1 MVKIAHIADVHW
13 RGLSRHGEYRE
24 VFEAFIKNVVDSRVE
39 HVYVGGDIFHTKTSG
54 ISPEYID
61 QLRWWL
67 CAMAE
72 VACVH
77 LTLGNHDG
85 NLVNMSR
92 QDAVSPIVDALKNP
106 RINLYKK
113 SGVYEFAPGF
123 TWCVFS
129 LFDEEGW
136 KDVEPVPG
144 KVNIA
149 SYHGPVRGATTESG
163 WAVEDGLTVGFFERF
178 DFCFLGDIHRMQHL
192 ATRETEVIS
201 HDAESTTKLRVQRP
215 WIAYPGSTVQ
225 QNYAEDPDR
234 GFLLWDIHDRTH
246 FDVKFCMLPNPM
258 PFVTVDWTGSVDPMT
273 DIARQYPRGARYRVR
288 SSVLMLQKDI
298 VQVSERLRE
307 LGASEVVFRCDRRV
321 NSAVVAA
328 GSTVVEKDD
337 LRSPDVLYRLLREF
351 HKEQPVDEDVWSE
364 ARDHLAAYAKR
375 AAVDDD
381 SVRNAKWSLRHIKF
395 DNVFNYGKGNELNI
409 DRLGGIVGIFGP
421 NRAGKSSIVGAM
433 LYSLFN
439 ATDRG
444 NLKNIHVVNVRH
456 PYCYTRSV
464 VDVNGTDYVIERQTT
479 KHETKKG
486 QVYAGTSMNLFR
498 IANGVAEDLAGEQRA
513 DTEKV
518 VRRMIGSA
526 DDCMLTSVAA
536 QDDVKSFITQGTSKR
551 RRDLSRFLDLDVLDK
566 VHELAKLDTN
576 ANKVSPRQHPDN
588 GWTSLGER
596 LATEERDNDL
606 AIKRTEERRASTT
619 DRIEGLR
626 STLSGRSTCATTQSD
641 IDAKRTKVA
650 SCKEAATKAQ
660 ERLRS
665 LTSQIS
671 DKKDRLSKVDAVLAE
686 HDPAALKRSLDR
698 IRSIESSLVGLRA
711 AHQSEASELVRHERS
726 LKILSDVP
734 CGDSFPGCMFI
745 KDAFSHKN
753 GIHRQRDAVRMA
765 LEKIQTAESSLNDLR
780 SEDVQDRLS
789 KLEKLQALQST
800 LLNDITRL
808 EASCDRADHETCVA
822 DKSLQ
827 DALKSLAAAESSI
840 EDPTVIEARNTLSRL
855 QNEVATLD
863 KQRIELASRAGKI
876 ASDRARL
883 DEDKCKR
890 DSALRSMKAYE
901 LISQAFCRR
910 GVPAL
915 IAASQLP
922 VINVEIAQIL
932 GGIVDF
938 TVELEQDVDSDS
950 MDVFIDNGGNRR
962 IIELASG
969 MEKTIAAIAIRVAL
983 VNVTSLPKTD
993 MFVID
998 EAFGPLD
1005 PSGVEACNRL
1015 LVSLK
1020 RYFRVIFVITH
1031 VEGLKDVADHVIEV
1045 TNDERDAKVMYD
1057 GT

>member
-1 MVKIAHIADVHW
+1 
-13 RGLSRHGEYRE
+13 
-24 VFEAFIKNVVDSRVE
+24 
-39 HVYVGGDIFHTKTSG
+39 
-54 ISPEYID
+54 
-61 QLRWWL
+61 
-67 CAMAE
+67 
-72 VACVH
+72 
-77 LTLGNHDG
+77 
-85 NLVNMSR
+85 MSS
-92 QDAVSPIVDALKNP
+92 V
-106 RINLYKK
+106 
-113 SGVYEFAPGF
+113 
-123 TWCVFS
+123 
-129 LFDEEGW
+129 
-136 KDVEPVPG
+136 
-144 KVNIA
+144 
-149 SYHGPVRGATTESG
+149 
-163 WAVEDGLTVGFFERF
+163 
-178 DFCFLGDIHRMQHL
+178 
-192 ATRETEVIS
+192 
-201 HDAESTTKLRVQRP
+201 KLRVQRP

-234 GFLLWDIHDRTH
+234 GFLLWDIQDRTH
-246 FDVKFCMLPNPM
+246 FDVKFCRLPNPM
-258 PFVTVDWTGSVDPMT
+258 PFVTVDWTGSVDSTT
-273 DIARQYPRGARYRVR
+273 DVAKQYPRGARYRVR
-288 SSVLMLQKDI
+288 SNVLMLQKDI

-321 NSAVVAA
+321 NGAVVAA

-351 HKEQPVDEDVWSE
+351 HKEQCVDEDVWSE
-364 ARDHLAAYAKR
+364 ARDHLTAYVKR
-375 AAVDDD
+375 VTIDDD
-381 SVRNAKWSLRHIKF
+381 SSRNVKWSLRHIKF
-395 DNVFNYGKGNELNI
+395 DNVFNYGKGNAINI

-498 IANGVAEDLAGEQRA
+498 ISGGVAEDLAGEQRA

-551 RRDLSRFLDLDVLDK
+551 RRDLSRFLDLDILDK

-576 ANKVSPRQHPDN
+576 ANKSSLKQHPDN
-588 GWTSLGER
+588 GWASLVER
-596 LATEERDNDL
+596 LAAEERDNDI
-606 AIKRTEERRASTT
+606 AVKRIEERRATT
-619 DRIEGLR
+619 AERIEGLR
-626 STLSGRSTCATTQSD
+626 SALSGRSTCATTQSD
-641 IDAKRTKVA
+641 IETQRTKVA
-650 SCKEAATKAQ
+650 SCKETAAKAE

-665 LTSQIS
+665 LTTQVY
-671 DKKDRLSKVDAVLAE
+671 DKKDRLSKVEAVLAE
-686 HDPAALKRSLDR
+686 HDPVALKRSLDR

-711 AHQSEASELVRHERS
+711 AYESEASELIRHERS

-734 CGDSFPGCMFI
+734 CGDTFPGCMFI

-753 GIHRQRDAVRMA
+753 GIHLQRDAVRVA
-765 LEKIQTAESSLNDLR
+765 LEKIRVAEATLDDLR
-780 SEDVQDRLS
+780 SEDVQGRLS
-789 KLEKLQALQST
+789 KLEKLQSLRST
-800 LLNDITRL
+800 LLNDIARL

-822 DKSLQ
+822 NKALQ
-827 DALKSLAAAESSI
+827 DASESLFAAESSA
-840 EDPTVIEARNTLSRL
+840 EDPAALELRTALSRL
-855 QNEVATLD
+855 QSEVTALD
-863 KQRIELASRAGKI
+863 RQRIELASRAGKI
-876 ASDRARL
+876 ASDKARL
-883 DEDKCKR
+883 DEDKRKR
-890 DSALRSMKAYE
+890 DSVLRSMKAYE

-915 IAASQLP
+915 IVASQLP
-922 VINVEIAQIL
+922 VINAEIAQIL

-1005 PSGVEACNRL
+1005 PTGVEACNRL

-1045 TNDERDAKVMYD
+1045 TNAECDAKVMYD